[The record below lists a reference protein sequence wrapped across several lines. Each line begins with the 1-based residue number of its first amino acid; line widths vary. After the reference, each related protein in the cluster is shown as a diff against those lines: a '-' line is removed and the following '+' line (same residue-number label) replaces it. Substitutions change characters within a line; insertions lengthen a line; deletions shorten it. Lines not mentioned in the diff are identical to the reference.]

1 MSEGAEGVRLL
12 AGIAGILAGG
22 EDLVVEGG
30 VAVAGGD
37 RDGGVGQERVE
48 GLVLVAGAA

>member
-1 MSEGAEGVRLL
+1 ML

-22 EDLVVEGG
+22 EDLVVEGC

-37 RDGGVGQERVE
+37 GDGGVGQEWVE
-48 GLVLVAGAA
+48 GLVLVTGVAKARSAI